1 MAVTNGNIL
10 MIEALGEEID
20 AILDP
25 LLSRQFVKKG
35 KSLFVRLGA
44 EDAELSSDFQLF
56 LQTKLINPHYKPETA
71 AQCTIINF
79 IVTEG
84 GLEDQLLA
92 LVVKYEKPDLE
103 QSKEDLVRQ

>member
-44 EDAELSSDFQLF
+44 EDAELSSDF
-56 LQTKLINPHYKPETA
+56 
-71 AQCTIINF
+71 
-79 IVTEG
+79 
-84 GLEDQLLA
+84 
-92 LVVKYEKPDLE
+92 
-103 QSKEDLVRQ
+103 